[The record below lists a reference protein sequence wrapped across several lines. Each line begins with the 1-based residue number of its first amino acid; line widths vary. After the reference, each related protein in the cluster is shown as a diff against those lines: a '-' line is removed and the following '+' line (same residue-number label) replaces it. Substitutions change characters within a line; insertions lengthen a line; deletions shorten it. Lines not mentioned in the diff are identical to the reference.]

1 MNFIEF
7 SVKRRVSICMVY
19 ALVLL
24 MGYICWSRLP
34 QEFMPSLEFPQLMVM
49 TTYENASS
57 QEVEMLITKVIEEA
71 CGTVKGVRRIHS
83 VSKEGISIVTVE
95 FQWGVD
101 MNFASLNLREKV
113 DLVKT
118 KLPREAEEP
127 RIEKFN
133 PYALPVMVLSLS
145 GNRPPQ
151 ELLKI
156 AKRPVAELL
165 GKVNGVAAVSVTGG
179 LEREIQVDLD
189 QSKLAHHQ
197 VPILQVSEAVSRG
210 NVTYPAGT
218 IKDDTYEYV
227 VRVMGAYATP
237 QEIENVVVK
246 VDREKVLPSSLS
258 SRLASPSR
266 RQREGERRGSDSPQ
280 VLLGALGAV
289 NDALKERTSYSRYD
303 GMENVSLSVL
313 KQGDAH
319 IVEVAEAARRKL
331 EDIQKKLPADVTLK
345 IVYDQSTFIKAGIR
359 KMLYE
364 CLMGAVLAFGVL
376 LLFLGNYRDALL
388 VSASI
393 PTSVFATFVLMYMQG
408 ITLNTI
414 SLTGLAVGVGLIVD
428 AAIVVVENIA
438 RHKEEGKSSIE
449 AAILGTREMMGAV
462 TSSSATVVVVFLPLV
477 FVLGIIGQVFR
488 DLSWAIVYTHIAA
501 WVVSF
506 TLIPM
511 LAGWLYN
518 RAGQRPAWA
527 EPLARGARR
536 ADEWYRRVLRWSLD
550 HPLKVLGYTTAA
562 WVVSAAFLFF
572 IPKTLFPKV
581 DQGQFLMQV
590 SMPVGTRLE
599 TTNQTVRQ
607 IEESLAKT
615 PEVEHRTVTVGSI
628 AQEGIQPMGVN
639 EAQIVVDL
647 KERRRRSSD
656 AVIQDIKHRLDGMN
670 LGGGKVLFREAG
682 GAFAG
687 LAGSSSPIVV
697 EVKGYDLNALEKA
710 SQAVQA
716 ELRPIPGVYNLASSL
731 NLNSPEVGIDIDRER
746 AAAYSLSISD
756 LAKTLSLAVQ
766 GKAVSKFREEGK
778 EVDIRLRLSEADR
791 NDLKSLHGLLIHS
804 PLEFDVPLEAV
815 AAINPRLGPSE
826 ILHYDQQRTVLVT
839 AGLFKK
845 SLDQVKPALEKSL
858 DELRRRFPDNTFDL
872 TGEAAQVSDSFNSL
886 KQILIL
892 SLLLVYMIMA
902 AQFES
907 LWKPFLIMLTIPL
920 ALIGLG
926 PVLMLAGHSLSAMA
940 GMGLVLLC
948 GIVVNN
954 GIVLID
960 FVNHREGTKPL
971 KEVLMDACHVRTRPI
986 LMTAATNILG
996 MFPIALGLGREA
1008 QMQAPMAVVICFG
1021 LFISTTLTLVFLP
1034 SLYLVFSE
1042 KLLKRKDK
1050 ASADYADK
1058 KKKKIGQSEM
1068 DEMSIKA

>member
-1 MNFIEF
+1 MKFIDF
-7 SVKRRVSICMVY
+7 SVTRRVSISMVY
-19 ALVLL
+19 ALIFIL
-24 MGYICWSRLP
+24 GWICWQRLP

-49 TTYENASS
+49 TSYENASS
-57 QEVEMLITKVIEEA
+57 QEVETLITKVIEEA

-133 PYALPVMVLSLS
+133 PFALPVMVLSLS

-165 GKVNGVAAVSVTGG
+165 EKVNGVAAVSVTGG
-179 LEREIQVDLD
+179 LEREIQVELD

-197 VPILQVSEAVSRG
+197 VPILQAAEALSRS
-210 NVTYPAGT
+210 NITYPAGT
-218 IKDDTYEYV
+218 IKDNVYEYV
-227 VRVMGAYATP
+227 VRVMGAFLVP
-237 QEIENVVVK
+237 REIEDVVVK
-246 VDREKVLPSSLS
+246 VDRDRVLPSALS
-258 SRLASPSR
+258 SRMPASNHRSK
-266 RQREGERRGSDSPQ
+266 EGERRDTNQPQ
-280 VLLGALGAV
+280 VLMGSLGTVKDG
-289 NDALKERTSYSRYD
+289 LKERSSYARYD
-303 GMENVSLSVL
+303 GRENVSLAIL

-319 IVEVAEAARRKL
+319 IVEVAEAAKHKL
-331 EDIQKKLPADVTLK
+331 EDIQKKLPQGISLK
-345 IVYDQSTFIKAGIR
+345 VVYDQSIFIKAGLR
-359 KMLYE
+359 KMFQESL
-364 CLMGAVLAFGVL
+364 LGAVLAFIVL
-376 LLFLGNYRDALL
+376 LLFLGNSRDALL

-393 PTSVFATFVLMYMQG
+393 PTSVFATFIFMNMQG

-414 SLTGLAVGVGLIVD
+414 SMTGLAVGIGLIVD
-428 AAIVVVENIA
+428 AAIVVVENIT
-438 RHKEEGKSSIE
+438 RHKEAGKTAIE
-449 AAILGTREMMGAV
+449 AAIIGTKEMMGAV

-488 DLSWAIVYTHIAA
+488 DLSWAIVYTHLAA
-501 WVVSF
+501 WVVAF

-511 LAGWLYN
+511 LAGWLYHK
-518 RAGQRPAWA
+518 ASKRPAWSA
-527 EPLARGARR
+527 PLMKNAGKLNVHYTRI
-536 ADEWYRRVLRWSLD
+536 LRWSLD
-550 HPLKVLGYTTAA
+550 HPGKLLTYTTIA
-562 WVVSAAFLFF
+562 WVVSVAFLFF
-572 IPKTLFPKV
+572 IPKTLFPKI
-581 DQGQFLMQV
+581 DQGQFLMQIAL
-590 SMPVGTRLE
+590 PVGTRLDI
-599 TTNQTVRQ
+599 TNQTVQQ
-607 IEESLAKT
+607 IEDVLQKV
-615 PEVEHRTVTVGSI
+615 PEVEHRMVTVGSI
-628 AQEGIQPMGVN
+628 AQEGLQPMGVN

-647 KERRRRSSD
+647 KDRRKRSSD
-656 AVIQDIKHRLDGMN
+656 GVIQVIKNKMEGMN
-670 LGGGKVLFREAG
+670 LGGAKVVFREAG

-687 LAGSSSPIVV
+687 FGGDGSPIVV
-697 EVKGYDLNALEKA
+697 EIKGYDLNVLQKV
-710 SQAVQA
+710 SQRVIN
-716 ELRPIPGVYNLASSL
+716 ELQEVSGVYNTATSL
-731 NLNSPEVGIDIDRER
+731 NLNSPEVGIDVDRER

-756 LAKTLSLAVQ
+756 LAKTLSTAVQ
-766 GKAVSKFREEGK
+766 GKVVSKFREEGK
-778 EVDIRLRLSEADR
+778 EIDIRLRLAEADR
-791 NDLKSLHGLLIHS
+791 NDIKSLHGLLIHS
-804 PLEFDVPLEAV
+804 PLELDIPLEAV
-815 AAINPRLGPSE
+815 AAIKPRMGPAE

-845 SLDQVKPALEKSL
+845 SIDEIKPKLDKILEKIRH
-858 DELRRRFPDNTFDL
+858 DFPDNTFDL
-872 TGEAAQVSDSFNSL
+872 TGEAAQVADSFNSL

-926 PVLMLAGHSLSAMA
+926 PVLILTGHSLSAMA
-940 GMGLVLLC
+940 GMGMVLLC

-971 KEVLMDACHVRTRPI
+971 KEVLIDACHVRTRPI

-996 MFPIALGLGREA
+996 MLPIALGLGREA
-1008 QMQAPMAVVICFG
+1008 KMQAPMAVVICFG
-1021 LFISTTLTLVFLP
+1021 LFISTMLTLVFLP
-1034 SLYLVFSE
+1034 TLYLVFTE
-1042 KLLKRKDK
+1042 KII
-1050 ASADYADK
+1050 K
-1058 KKKKIGQSEM
+1058 KKPVV
-1068 DEMSIKA
+1068 